1 MANQIHTK
9 KKIKKNPY
17 SFYIFNFL
25 FFFLKSATVIV
36 DIFSYY
42 LSFTFSGFYP
52 SQNFVFEISFGEYS
66 FTIFKTSRLS
76 LCFEDN
82 HRQEFLGK
90 KKKGGNA
97 SVITS
102 SRSKRRRETKQSA
115 PFLYM
120 HRSCLEKGIPPGTI
134 RVGCII

>member
-1 MANQIHTK
+1 MWSEQWLFTINFANKSIRNQFIIYYYFFNTKSLAVANQIHTK
-9 KKIKKNPY
+9 KYIYIY
-17 SFYIFNFL
+17 SLLIIYSIF

-42 LSFTFSGFYP
+42 LSFNFSGYP

-82 HRQEFLGK
+82 HRQGFLRK
-90 KKKGGNA
+90 KKWRK
-97 SVITS
+97 
-102 SRSKRRRETKQSA
+102 
-115 PFLYM
+115 
-120 HRSCLEKGIPPGTI
+120 
-134 RVGCII
+134 CICDYNLKK